1 VGNVSDEDEF
11 YECFDNEQDI
21 KMLESNMNQDTNT
34 PPSVTPI
41 RRTASFTNIDKIV
54 EAPNDQE
61 EEDQEEGVPRNKRQA
76 AIDKFKLKQTKLVTN
91 EEQGINPKLYLEAPN
106 SIRNTYKDEEFF
118 RVFT

>member
-1 VGNVSDEDEF
+1 MSDEDEF

-61 EEDQEEGVPRNKRQA
+61 EEDQEEGVPRNKR
-76 AIDKFKLKQTKLVTN
+76 
-91 EEQGINPKLYLEAPN
+91 
-106 SIRNTYKDEEFF
+106 
-118 RVFT
+118 

>member
-21 KMLESNMNQDTNT
+21 KMLESNMNQDT

-76 AIDKFKLKQTKLVTN
+76 AIDKFKLKQTKLVTK
-91 EEQGINPKLYLEAPN
+91 EEQGINPKIYLEAPN
-106 SIRNTYKDEEFF
+106 SIRNTY
-118 RVFT
+118 